1 MSYHIKRGINMF
13 DVLIKALGFVIVIVI
28 GFLLKQF
35 RILKKEDGY
44 TLATIIMNVT
54 LPCALFSNA
63 NGITINGAM
72 IVLILMGIILNVL
85 MVAIGYFVS
94 NGKSA
99 PTRAAYMINCSGYNI
114 GNFVLPFVQ
123 AFFPGMGVA
132 YLCMFDVGNALMGL
146 GGTFAIA
153 SSVVSS
159 EQKLSV
165 SNVIKKLFSSI
176 PFCTYIILFFLSLFH
191 IAIPTQILTVTS
203 IAGNA
208 NAFLAMLMI
217 GILLEIKLDLSQI
230 RLIKKI
236 LLNRYAVTLGLSLF
250 VYFILPIDLTVKKM
264 IILCLCSPISAVAP
278 VFSNRLGSRSPVPSA
293 INSLSIII
301 SIFIMTILILFMV

>member
-1 MSYHIKRGINMF
+1 M
-13 DVLIKALGFVIVIVI
+13 
-28 GFLLKQF
+28 
-35 RILKKEDGY
+35 
-44 TLATIIMNVT
+44 
-54 LPCALFSNA
+54 
-63 NGITINGAM
+63 
-72 IVLILMGIILNVL
+72 
-85 MVAIGYFVS
+85 
-94 NGKSA
+94 
-99 PTRAAYMINCSGYNI
+99 
-114 GNFVLPFVQ
+114 
-123 AFFPGMGVA
+123 
-132 YLCMFDVGNALMGL
+132 
-146 GGTFAIA
+146 
-153 SSVVSS
+153 
-159 EQKLSV
+159 
-165 SNVIKKLFSSI
+165 
-176 PFCTYIILFFLSLFH
+176 FFLSLFH